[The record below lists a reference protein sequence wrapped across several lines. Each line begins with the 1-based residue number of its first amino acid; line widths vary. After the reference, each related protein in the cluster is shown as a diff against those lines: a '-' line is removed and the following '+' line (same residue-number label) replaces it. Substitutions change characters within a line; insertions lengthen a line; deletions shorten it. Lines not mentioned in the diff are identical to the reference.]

1 MKLIQTILEPNA
13 FDYLRNIEQLGYS
26 VGVAQSSYAE
36 VLGFK
41 IWASSQEGKNPYI
54 KVLEKLD
61 IFMHEI
67 AKKAIEELTDE
78 DFEKVK
84 KARINELDAE
94 DIRISQEVNRNW
106 NELKNFEVMFNR
118 KDAVSV
124 TTKTITKLEL
134 QEMFTSFTQPENMRR
149 LSVQVIGN
157 QKNEDSDSDNEITKS
172 QEMTYEV
179 ITEKSSENENLIEN
193 IEDFQ
198 KNLVLYP
205 VIDTTI

>member
-157 QKNEDSDSDNEITKS
+157 QKNEDSDSDNEIIKN
-172 QEMTYEV
+172 QEMTYAV
-179 ITEKSSENENLIEN
+179 LTEKSSENENLIEN